1 MSFTITIAGILILC
15 SICQWA
21 AWRVKLPAIIFL
33 LLTGIAVGPLF
44 GLVNPDEMLGPL
56 FLPFISFSVAIIL
69 FEGGLTLKF
78 RDLLGLEAVV
88 RNLVTIGMVAT
99 WIITAWGT
107 RLLTG
112 LSWELSFLFG
122 ALTVV
127 TGPTVII
134 PMLKTVRPTASI
146 ATILR
151 WEGIVIDPIGASLG
165 VLVYEFIIA
174 GGGQGAWMHTIVTF
188 GMIVAAGCITGL
200 AGGYVFGLLLRHRWI
215 PEYLQNL
222 STLSLVLAAFALSD
236 TVQAES
242 GLVAVTVMGMV
253 LSNMKDIEIEEILN
267 FKESLSLL
275 LISMLFILLAARLD
289 LAAITELG
297 WSVVGIFLVIQFV
310 ARPLNVILS
319 TAGSALSWP
328 ERHLLA
334 WIAPR
339 GIIAAAVSALFALKL
354 ETAGFANAQ
363 VLVPLVFSVI
373 IGTVILQS
381 LTARPIAVLL
391 KVAEPEPL
399 GFLIVGANTLAIA
412 MAKSLVEKGFRV
424 LLADTS
430 MDRIAAAKME
440 GLQTYLGNPISE
452 HADRHLDLVGIG
464 CLLALSHHE
473 SINTAAA
480 MRYRLE
486 FGKDNIYMVRAKADD
501 ATTERM
507 RPPAQW
513 IGEMLFGTE
522 LTYAELAAQLALG
535 GQIKTTSITEEF
547 TLENLLSSHK
557 DKVSL
562 LFAQDA
568 QKRLHWFTEVYQP
581 ELKPGW
587 QISFLLHADPAEPDS
602 DEQASREA
610 QAGES

>member
-1 MSFTITIAGILILC
+1 MSFTITIACILILC

-33 LLTGIAVGPLF
+33 LLTGIVVGPVS
-44 GLVNPDEMLGPL
+44 GLVKPDDMLGPL

-78 RDLLGLEAVV
+78 RDLFGLEGVV

-99 WIITAWGT
+99 WLITAWGT
-107 RLLTG
+107 RILTG

-146 ATILR
+146 STILR

-174 GGGQGAWMHTIVTF
+174 GGGQGAWMHTLVTF
-188 GMIVAAGCITGL
+188 GMILAAGGITGL
-200 AGGYVFGLLLRHRWI
+200 AGGYVFGLLLKHRWI

-222 STLSLVLAAFALSD
+222 TTLSLVLAAFALSD
-236 TVQAES
+236 AVQPES

-253 LSNMKDIEIEEILN
+253 LSNMKHVEIEEILD

-289 LAAITELG
+289 LSAIKELG
-297 WSVVGIFLVIQFV
+297 WSVVGIFIVIQFV
-310 ARPLNVILS
+310 ARPLNVMIS
-319 TAGSALSWP
+319 TLGSDLSWP

-339 GIIAAAVSALFALKL
+339 GIIAAAISALFALKL

-363 VLVPLVFSVI
+363 VIVPLVFSII

-399 GFLIVGANTLAIA
+399 GFLIIGANTLAIA
-412 MAKSLVEKGFRV
+412 MAKSLVKNGFRV

-430 MDRIAAAKME
+430 RDRVAAARME
-440 GLQTYLGNPISE
+440 SLPTYLGNPISE

-473 SINTAAA
+473 SINTSAA
-480 MRYRLE
+480 MRYRME
-486 FGKDNIYMVRAKADD
+486 FGKDKIFMVRSKATE
-501 ATTERM
+501 ATPDSM
-507 RPPAQW
+507 RLPTQW
-513 IGEMLFGTE
+513 TGEMLFGTAV
-522 LTYAELAAQLALG
+522 TYAELASQLALG

-547 TLENLLSSHK
+547 SLENLVSTHK

-562 LFAQDA
+562 LFAMDPEN
-568 QKRLHWFTEVYQP
+568 RLHWFTEVRQP
-581 ELKPGW
+581 QLEPGW
-587 QISFLLHADPAEPDS
+587 QISFLLKADSAAPAV
-602 DEQASREA
+602 RETGA
-610 QAGES
+610 L

>member
-1 MSFTITIAGILILC
+1 MSFTIAIACVLILC
-15 SICQWA
+15 SVCQWA

-33 LLTGIAVGPLF
+33 LLTGIVIGPVS
-44 GLVNPDEMLGPL
+44 GLVNPDHMLGPL
-56 FLPFISFSVAIIL
+56 FLPFVSFSVAIIL

-78 RDLLGLEAVV
+78 RDLFGLEGVV

-99 WIITAWGT
+99 WIITACGT
-107 RLLTG
+107 RLLTN

-146 ATILR
+146 STILR

-174 GGGQGAWMHTIVTF
+174 GGGQGAWMHTLITF
-188 GMIVAAGCITGL
+188 GMILAAGGITGL

-222 STLSLVLAAFALSD
+222 MTLSLVLAAFALSD
-236 TVQAES
+236 AVQPES

-253 LSNMKDIEIEEILN
+253 LSNMKHVEIEEILD

-289 LAAITELG
+289 LSAIMELG
-297 WSVVGIFLVIQFV
+297 WSVVGVFLVIQFV
-310 ARPLNVILS
+310 ARPINVMIS
-319 TAGSALSWP
+319 TAGSELSWP

-339 GIIAAAVSALFALKL
+339 GIIAAAISALFALKL
-354 ETAGFANAQ
+354 EAAGFANAQ
-363 VLVPLVFSVI
+363 VIVPLVFSVI

-399 GFLIVGANTLAIA
+399 GFLIIGANTLAIA
-412 MAKSLVEKGFRV
+412 LAESMVENGFRV

-430 MDRIAAAKME
+430 RDRVAAARMK
-440 GLQTYLGNPISE
+440 GLPTYLGNPISE

-473 SINTAAA
+473 SINAAAA
-480 MRYRLE
+480 MRYRIE
-486 FGKDNIYMVRAKADD
+486 FGKDKVFMVRSKA
-501 ATTERM
+501 TEDTPDRM
-507 RPPAQW
+507 RLPTQRT
-513 IGEMLFGTE
+513 GEILFGTE
-522 LTYAELAAQLALG
+522 VTYAELASQLSMG
-535 GQIKTTSITEEF
+535 GKINTTRITEEF
-547 TLENLLSSHK
+547 SLDTFLSFHK
-557 DKVSL
+557 DNVLL
-562 LFAQDA
+562 LFAMDPGN
-568 QKRLHWFTEVYQP
+568 RLHWYTEVRQP
-581 ELKPGW
+581 ELEPGW
-587 QISFLLHADPAEPDS
+587 KVGYLLKADSVKTID
-602 DEQASREA
+602 R
-610 QAGES
+610 